1 MHKACHI
8 QLMQNGDILTRV
20 EKTNF
25 NIVYESPDLHSQ
37 SDLYEV
43 KAIHGGMFLVM
54 QKEKETLYF
63 RSKSVVL
70 GNGGMQ
76 VVHPQFFNW
85 FPTIPKDRVISSD
98 VFLKKQGYLNAL

>member
-1 MHKACHI
+1 
-8 QLMQNGDILTRV
+8 MQNGDILTRV

-25 NIVYESPDLHSQ
+25 HVVYECPENSNDS
-37 SDLYEV
+37 YEI
-43 KAIHGGMFLVM
+43 KPINGGMYLVT
-54 QKEKETLYF
+54 QKEREILYF

-85 FPTIPKDRVISSD
+85 FPHIAKDRVISSD
-98 VFLKKQGYLNAL
+98 VFLKKQGYLDAL

>member
-37 SDLYEV
+37 SDMYEV
-43 KAIHGGMFLVM
+43 
-54 QKEKETLYF
+54 
-63 RSKSVVL
+63 
-70 GNGGMQ
+70 
-76 VVHPQFFNW
+76 
-85 FPTIPKDRVISSD
+85 
-98 VFLKKQGYLNAL
+98 